1 MELAKTPKSFDHD
14 IDRYEQIENS
24 VQEMLMKLGLTQNE
38 SKLYIHLNTNR
49 LKEAREIAQ
58 NQKIPRTYTY
68 NLLKELLNKRI
79 VTETFERPTKFEET
93 DNSCDDVGCTSN
105 DWIKDTLKDKLRT
118 QLHENTIDLENN
130 VEDIEPIIEDK
141 LRIFDCDSGIMYE
154 NGNVVGNCS
163 EFDLRQGKVF
173 DEGGK
178 QIGITQGLKSMLE
191 LKNPT
196 IEL

>member
-1 MELAKTPKSFDHD
+1 MELTKTPKSFDRD
-14 IDRYEQIENS
+14 IDRYEANS

-79 VTETFERPTKFEET
+79 VAETFERPTKFEET

-105 DWIKDTLKDKLRT
+105 FWIKTPLNEFGFKCIANK
-118 QLHENTIDLENN
+118 HEL
-130 VEDIEPIIEDK
+130 
-141 LRIFDCDSGIMYE
+141 
-154 NGNVVGNCS
+154 CS
-163 EFDLRQGKVF
+163 YSKCKCLCHF
-173 DEGGK
+173 
-178 QIGITQGLKSMLE
+178 
-191 LKNPT
+191 
-196 IEL
+196 

>member
-1 MELAKTPKSFDHD
+1 MELAKTPKSFDRD
-14 IDRYEQIENS
+14 IDRYEANS
-24 VQEMLMKLGLTQNE
+24 VQEILMKLGLTQNE

-93 DNSCDDVGCTSN
+93 DNFCDDVGCMSN
-105 DWIKDTLKDKLRT
+105 DWIKDTLKDKHRT

-173 DEGGK
+173 DKGGK